1 MSVRSVSVRLLAV
14 AGLAAAVSACQSTS
28 SGDQPSPTE
37 RRVTE
42 RLLFGGTKLPE
53 QKEEARDLGCPTASI
68 LDGTA
73 AYRTGDTT
81 RARGVAYQAAINDL
95 ARECRQEGNVMRIKV
110 GIQGRVLL
118 GEVGNPGNYTI
129 PVRIAVRANGQT
141 ISTRLVPV
149 SVSIPAGDSQAPFV
163 TVDDSVS
170 VPITAADPAE
180 QYSVLIGLDPQ
191 GARQTG
197 PRRQRRN

>member
-1 MSVRSVSVRLLAV
+1 MSVGAVSVRLVFL
-14 AGLAAAVSACQSTS
+14 AGLGAALAACQSTS
-28 SGDQPSPTE
+28 SGNEPSPTE

-42 RLLFGGTKLPE
+42 RIFFGGTKLPE
-53 QKEEARDLGCPTASI
+53 QKEEVRDLGCPAANI

-81 RARGVAYQAAINDL
+81 QARGVAYQAAINDL
-95 ARECRQEGNVMRIKV
+95 ARECRQEGNTMRIKV

-118 GEVGNPGNYTI
+118 GEAGKPGTYTI
-129 PVRIAVRANGQT
+129 PVRIAVRGNGQT
-141 ISTRLVPV
+141 LSTRLVPV
-149 SVSIPAGDSQAPFV
+149 AVNIPASDNQAPFV
-163 TVDDSVS
+163 TVDDSIA